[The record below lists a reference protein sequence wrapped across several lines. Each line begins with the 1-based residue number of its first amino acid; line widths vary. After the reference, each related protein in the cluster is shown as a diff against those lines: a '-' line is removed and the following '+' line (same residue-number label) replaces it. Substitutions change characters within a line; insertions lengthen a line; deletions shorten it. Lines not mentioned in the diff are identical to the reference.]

1 MDDDSEYKNAKG
13 TKKDVIKRMVK
24 FKNYKN
30 CYLSN
35 KNHIKTKT
43 KIQKRTNTNI

>member
-35 KNHIKTKT
+35 KNHIKTTT
-43 KIQKRTNTNI
+43 KI